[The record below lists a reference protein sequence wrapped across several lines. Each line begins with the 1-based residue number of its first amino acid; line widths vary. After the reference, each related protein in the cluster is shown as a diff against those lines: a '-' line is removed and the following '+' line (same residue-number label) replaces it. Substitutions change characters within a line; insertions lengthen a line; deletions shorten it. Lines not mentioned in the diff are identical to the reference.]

1 MNLDVLFVDDNIYY
15 FYKDFDIIGTAPVHN
30 KNLNSLISLHI
41 LLLIVFPLL

>member
-1 MNLDVLFVDDNIYY
+1 MIIFII
-15 FYKDFDIIGTAPVHN
+15 FIEDFNIIGPAPVHN